1 MIKKLLFVLIAAALI
16 SAAGCASKP
25 KPAPQP
31 EPQVQPQPQTLS
43 DVPQFFL
50 MPPTAEDAFYGVG
63 VAKMSSLDLSRT
75 MSLARARD
83 DIARQVDL
91 QVKNAITDYAQEA
104 GVDSSQTIRFVETV
118 SRQIAE
124 TKLQG
129 AKPKEMYAAKDGTI
143 YALVEYR
150 MNNFTQDAAEVFQR
164 NEEAAFSEFKASQA
178 LDKLEFELKNNPTK
192 SSPVTE

>member
-1 MIKKLLFVLIAAALI
+1 MTKKILMLFTIALMVF
-16 SAAGCASKP
+16 AAGCGSKP
-25 KPAPQP
+25 APAPEPEPAPQP
-31 EPQVQPQPQTLS
+31 QVMA

-63 VAKMSSLDLSRT
+63 VAKMSSLDMSRT
-75 MSLARARD
+75 MSISRARD
-83 DIARQVDL
+83 DIARQVSL
-91 QVKNAITDYAQEA
+91 QVKNAITDYAQDA
-104 GVDSSQTIRFVETV
+104 GADSTQSIKFVETV

-150 MNNFTQDAAEVFQR
+150 LDNFKTDAEEVFKR
-164 NEEAAFSEFKASQA
+164 NEEAAFSEFKAAQA
-178 LDKLEFELKNNPTK
+178 LEKLNFELNSNPTK
-192 SSPVTE
+192 SSPVSE